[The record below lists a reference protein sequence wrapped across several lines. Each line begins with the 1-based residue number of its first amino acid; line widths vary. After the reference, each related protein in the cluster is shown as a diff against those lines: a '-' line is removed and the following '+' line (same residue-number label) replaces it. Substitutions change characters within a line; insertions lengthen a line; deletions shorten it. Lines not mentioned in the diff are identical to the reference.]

1 MDATHNEFKTSAF
14 VSIPFDNADKEWSI
28 FLDLPTKIV
37 EQFMK
42 EQASIRFK
50 VCNSGGMKGKATYI
64 ALGRED
70 KA

>member
-1 MDATHNEFKTSAF
+1 MAEATHNEFTTEAF
-14 VSIPFDNADKEWSI
+14 VSIPFDEADKEWTI
-28 FLDLPTKIV
+28 FLNLPTEVV

-50 VCNSGGMKGKATYI
+50 VCNSGGKVGKATYI

-70 KA
+70 